1 MVTGGR
7 YMSSFR
13 IIVALSVTGS
23 LVGCAF
29 QPGIDPNEL
38 EGPASGTVGEYI
50 VDNNDVAHFQVGD
63 WANSSHSTQFYGDDY
78 AFAPSGTGESV
89 ATWNLNIVKT
99 FNVYAR
105 WTSHSNRGTNV
116 KYTVH
121 HLDNQDNLV
130 QDVVSVDQ
138 TADGG
143 TWYKLGTYRMSA
155 LTGRVT
161 VSDDANGYVIA
172 DAILFEEVSIVNPD
186 KDADGIDD
194 AWELQHGLNPN
205 DGGDADADLD
215 GDGLTNL
222 DEFVLLTDPN
232 SKDSDAD
239 GIDDAFEV
247 AYGLDPLRD
256 DGSEDSDADGYSNYE
271 EYLASS
277 DPKNADS
284 LPASNI
290 AFLNWT
296 IPTERENGQD
306 LSISEIAGYEI
317 VYERSVGA
325 EQRTIDN
332 GDPGF
337 STVGTGFAES
347 TSVSG
352 YIGENYLAVARGG
365 GESRAEWL
373 FSDLLPGLT
382 YTVLTNW
389 TSASNRASNAVYQL
403 RYVDETGNI
412 VEKIVEVD
420 QRSSGGDWQ
429 PLGAVIP
436 GDNELNVSVSNQA
449 DAYVIV
455 DAMRVS
461 PDLPEP
467 KVISV
472 TDRTTTSYMVEDLSP
487 GTWSFQIR
495 VVDTDNVKSDL
506 SDTKAKIVE

>member
-1 MVTGGR
+1 
-7 YMSSFR
+7 MSSFR

-38 EGPASGTVGEYI
+38 EAPASGTVGEYI

-194 AWELQHGLNPN
+194 AWELQYGLNPN
-205 DGGDADADLD
+205 DGGDANTDLD

-222 DEFVLLTDPN
+222 DEFVLLTDPS
-232 SKDSDAD
+232 SKDSDGD

-247 AYGLDPLRD
+247 GYGLDPLKD
-256 DGSEDSDADGYSNYE
+256 DRTEDADADGYSNYE

-277 DPKNADS
+277 DPNNADS

-306 LSISEIAGYEI
+306 LSTSEIAGYEI

-325 EQRTIDN
+325 EQTTIDN

-337 STVGTGFAES
+337 SKAGTGFAES

-373 FSDLLPGLT
+373 FSDLQPGLT
-382 YTVLTNW
+382 YAVVTNW

-403 RYVDETGNI
+403 RYVDEAGNI
-412 VEKIVEVD
+412 VEKMVEVD
-420 QRSSGGDWQ
+420 QRSNGGDWQ

-436 GDNELNVSVSNQA
+436 GDNELNVSVTNQA
-449 DAYVIV
+449 DGYVIV

-472 TDRTTTSYMVEDLSP
+472 TDPATTSYMVEDLSP

>member
-1 MVTGGR
+1 
-7 YMSSFR
+7 MSSFR
-13 IIVALSVTGS
+13 IILALSIAGS

-29 QPGIDPNEL
+29 QPEIDPNEQ
-38 EGPASGTVGEYI
+38 EAPASGTAGEYI
-50 VDNNDVAHFQVGD
+50 VDNNDVAHFQVGN
-63 WANSSHSTQFYGDDY
+63 WKNSSHSGQFYGDDY
-78 AFAPSGTGESV
+78 AFAPSGTGESE
-89 ATWNLNIVKT
+89 ATWNLNIIKN

-121 HLDNQDNLV
+121 HLDDKNNLV

-138 TADGG
+138 TVNGG
-143 TWYKLGTYRMSA
+143 VWFKLGTYRMSA

-172 DAILFEEVSIVNPD
+172 DAILFEEVSVANPD

-194 AWELQHGLNPN
+194 AWELQYGLNPN
-205 DGGDADADLD
+205 DGGDANNDLD

-222 DEFVLLTDPN
+222 DEFVLLTDPS

-239 GIDDAFEV
+239 GVDDAFEV
-247 AYGLDPLRD
+247 GYGLDPLRD
-256 DGSEDSDADGYSNYE
+256 DRSEDADADGYSNYE
-271 EYLASS
+271 EFLASS
-277 DPKNADS
+277 DPNNADS

-317 VYERSVGA
+317 VYKRSVGA
-325 EQRTIDN
+325 EQTTIDN

-337 STVGTGFAES
+337 SRAGIGFAES

-352 YIGENYLAVARGG
+352 YIGENYLAVASGG
-365 GESRAEWL
+365 GESRAEWV
-373 FSDLLPGLT
+373 FSDLQPGLT
-382 YTVLTNW
+382 YAVVTNW
-389 TSASNRASNAVYQL
+389 TSASNRASNAAYKL
-403 RYVDETGNI
+403 RYVDEAGNI
-412 VEKIVEVD
+412 VEKMVEVD
-420 QRSSGGDWQ
+420 QRSNGGDWQ

-436 GDNELNVSVSNQA
+436 GDKELSVSVTNQA
-449 DAYVIV
+449 NGYVIV

-461 PDLPEP
+461 PDIPEP

-472 TDRTTTSYMVEDLSP
+472 TDPTTTTYMIEDLST
-487 GTWSFQIR
+487 GSWSFQIR

-506 SDTKAKIVE
+506 SDTKVKIVE